1 MAIQLSHRITPHL
14 LKLLA
19 CAAGS
24 AAFQITPLGASE
36 TGYPQLC
43 GDQIAI
49 VNMILVGYNSGYN
62 TNNSDYEY
70 GYLMALYIYI
80 YVYIS

>member
-1 MAIQLSHRITPHL
+1 MAGKSPSIFIVAIQLSHRVWPPHL

-36 TGYPQLC
+36 TGLSEQ
-43 GDQIAI
+43 
-49 VNMILVGYNSGYN
+49 S
-62 TNNSDYEY
+62 
-70 GYLMALYIYI
+70 
-80 YVYIS
+80 